1 MRYRSDILALY
12 GQLFDDAHTA
22 LTKEAAGEGLGA
34 RFMRRFFS
42 NPRRMAQMEGALGRT
57 QEELAQLSGRHEQV
71 VSDTAHRLQQA
82 DFDRRLYQGQ
92 AERANKELAALG
104 TKPGEVSRLRR
115 NAMIGGGI
123 GLAGLAGAPLA
134 YGVGQQQGEAN
145 KKRTRNIAFGA
156 GAAAGLA
163 APQVIRGLGNIARG
177 VGQTGLYPELQNVPD
192 FSGIPEGY

>member
-12 GQLFDDAHTA
+12 GQLFADAHTA
-22 LTKEAAGEGLGA
+22 LTKEAAGETFLG
-34 RFMRRFFS
+34 RLGRRFFS
-42 NPRRMAQMEGALGRT
+42 NPRRVQQAEQTAARALEQAGL
-57 QEELAQLSGRHEQV
+57 QEQAVQ
-71 VSDTAHRLQQA
+71 DAAHRMSLLESDVA
-82 DFDRRLYQGQ
+82 RYQGQ
-92 AERANKELAALG
+92 ATRAEKELAALG

-134 YGVGQQQGEAN
+134 YGAGRQQGEAN
-145 KKRTRNIAFGA
+145 KNRTRNIAFGA

-192 FSGIPEGY
+192 FSGIPGGY

>member
-12 GQLFDDAHTA
+12 GQLFADAHTA
-22 LTKEAAGEGLGA
+22 LTKEAAGESLGA

-42 NPRRMAQMEGALGRT
+42 NPRRVAAAERGFTQASEQTARAEKAL
-57 QEELAQLSGRHEQV
+57 EEMRHGQALTEADLRLA
-71 VSDTAHRLQQA
+71 
-82 DFDRRLYQGQ
+82 QGQ
-92 AERANKELAALG
+92 AARAEEALRTVNATPRG
-104 TKPGEVSRLRR
+104 VTGLRR
-115 NAMIGGGI
+115 RAMIGGGI

-145 KKRTRNIAFGA
+145 KNRTRNIAFGA

-192 FSGIPEGY
+192 FSGIPGGY

>member
-1 MRYRSDILALY
+1 VRYRPDILALY
-12 GQLFDDAHTA
+12 GQLFGDAHAA
-22 LTKEAAGEGLGA
+22 LTKEAGVADWLA
-34 RFMRRFFS
+34 RRFYAG
-42 NPRRMAQMEGALGRT
+42 PRQVRQYASMAGKA

-92 AERANKELAALG
+92 AERANKELSALG
-104 TKPGEVSRLRR
+104 AKPGEVSSLRR
-115 NAMIGGGI
+115 KAMIGGGL

-134 YGVGQQQGEAN
+134 YGAGQQQGEAN

-177 VGQTGLYPELQNVPD
+177 VGQTGLYPELENVPD
-192 FSGIPEGY
+192 FSGIPGGY